1 MGVTWTKEQQQ
12 VIDLRDRNILVSAAA
27 GSGKTAVLVER
38 IISMLTRDTDPVD
51 VDHLL
56 IVTFTEA
63 AALEMKERIRAAIE
77 KKLEEFPDNE
87 HLKQQATLIH
97 NARITTI
104 HSFCLSVVKDHF
116 HAIDIDPGFRTG
128 EEGELKLLRQEV
140 LGEVLEEKYRQK
152 SQRFLNFSLAYG
164 GGRDDKKIEE
174 LILKIYEFSRSD
186 PDPQEWIGRCKDAYG
201 VDSLKELEE
210 SEMVRL
216 AMGRALEYLREAG
229 NLLESG
235 LAICMEADGP
245 SAYEK
250 TLLADRQIIDRLSS
264 CTSFGEMTEAMSD
277 ISWVRLAANR
287 DKTVSGEKTARVK
300 TIRDEVKTI
309 VKDLAGQYF
318 YQSAEGMLEDLQICR
333 SAMEELAEL
342 TLLFSERFEEKKR
355 SQNMIDF
362 SDMEQYAL
370 RILTEKTEEGFR
382 PSAVAREYQEQ
393 FREIMIDEYQDSNL
407 IQETILSSISTVSS
421 GRYNIFMVGD
431 VKQSIYRFR
440 LSRPELFMEKF
451 HTYEVHRPDEEVEKG
466 HTREGKVPD
475 EEVEKSHACRK
486 QRIDLHKNF
495 RSRRE
500 VLDSVNF
507 IFRQIMTEEL
517 GGIAYDDQAALYV
530 GADYKDGENLE
541 TEVLVIDSNLA
552 EWEDG
557 LTEAASQ
564 QAEGTGASG
573 GQQADRTEASAGQQ
587 EDRQKSGTS
596 AQMTDRELEARAIAG
611 RIREL
616 REQHRVIDKR
626 TGEFRPV
633 RYSDIVILTR
643 SVQGF
648 ADVFT
653 EVLNREGIPAYAGT
667 REGYFQTQ
675 EIGVLLDYLR
685 ILDNQRQD
693 IPMAAVLA
701 SSFGE
706 MTEEELAVVRSDYKE
721 LPFCK
726 AVTVYRVEGRDLA
739 IRRKLE
745 ECLGQMDA
753 FRRIIPYTPIHELL
767 WRILEETGYADYVS
781 ALPGGGQ
788 RKANLDMLVQ
798 KARSFEST
806 SYKGLFHFIRY
817 VEQLQKY
824 DVDYGEASME
834 DEQSDTVRIMT
845 IHKSKGLE
853 FPIVFVAGMG
863 KKFNMQDARS
873 SVVLHSRM
881 GVGLDAID
889 IEKRTKSPGL
899 VKKVLQKEE
908 ALESLGEELRVLYV
922 ALTRAKEKLI
932 ITGTISDLEKKSAGY
947 EMAVQQQEEALSF
960 GRLSRA
966 NTYWDWI
973 LPALVRIP
981 EDVPVVKRILT
992 FDEIVGEEVEEET
1005 AGRITKA
1012 MLEQW
1017 DTDVVYEPKLHE
1029 SLKEQFSYRYPYA
1042 GSRHQKLKFTVSELK
1057 KRIYLLESAGEDPG
1071 EFGEMPYEEPD
1082 VVPLIPRFLK
1092 EEEELTGASRG
1103 TAYHRLME
1111 LLDFTRDYD
1120 GDSLREAVCLYT
1132 EDGKMSQEM
1141 ADCIRMEDIL
1151 GFLQGPAG
1159 ERMKKAAKNGKL
1171 WKEQPFV
1178 LGVDAREIYPDEQ
1191 EGEQILVQGI
1201 IDVYFEEEDGL
1212 VVLDYKTDQISRAG
1226 ELAEKYHAQLDY
1238 YGKALEQMTLKRVK
1252 EKILYSF
1259 TIKKEIGV

>member
-1 MGVTWTKEQQQ
+1 MGVTWTKEQRQ

-38 IISMLTRDTDPVD
+38 IISMLTRDSDPVD
-51 VDHLL
+51 VDRLL
-56 IVTFTEA
+56 IVTFTDA
-63 AALEMKERIRAAIE
+63 AALEMKERIRGAIE
-77 KKLEEFPDNE
+77 KKLGECPDNE
-87 HLKQQATLIH
+87 HLKRQATLIH

-116 HAIDIDPGFRTG
+116 HAIDIDPGFYTG

-174 LILKIYEFSRSD
+174 LILKIYEFSRSY
-186 PDPQEWIGRCKDAYG
+186 PDPREWIGRCRDAYCIDG
-201 VDSLKELEE
+201 LKELEE
-210 SEMVRL
+210 SEMARL
-216 AMGRALEYLREAG
+216 AMGHAMEDLREAVR
-229 NLLESG
+229 LLKSG
-235 LAICMEADGP
+235 LEICMEADGP
-245 SAYEK
+245 SSYEA
-250 TLLADRQIIDRLSS
+250 TLLTDQQMIERLLSR
-264 CTSFGEMTEAMSD
+264 TSYREMAEAMGD
-277 ISWVRLAANR
+277 ITWVRLAANR
-287 DKTVSGEKTARVK
+287 DKTVSEEKTAMVK
-300 TIRDEVKTI
+300 AIRDDVKTI

-318 YQSAEGMLEDLQICR
+318 YQSAEGMLEDLQVCR
-333 SAMEELAEL
+333 SAMEELADL
-342 TLLFSERFEEKKR
+342 TLLFSEKFEEKKR

-370 RILTEKTEEGFR
+370 RILTEKTEEGFM

-407 IQETILSSISTVSS
+407 IQETILGSISTMSS

-451 HTYEVHRPDEEVEKG
+451 HTYEVRTPDEEM
-466 HTREGKVPD
+466 EG
-475 EEVEKSHACRK
+475 CQK

-500 VLDSVNF
+500 VLDSINF
-507 IFRQIMTEEL
+507 IFRQIMTREL

-530 GADYKDGENLE
+530 GADYKDGENLK

-552 EWEDG
+552 EWEEG
-557 LTEAASQ
+557 LL
-564 QAEGTGASG
+564 EGAP
-573 GQQADRTEASAGQQ
+573 ARM
-587 EDRQKSGTS
+587 TS
-596 AQMTDRELEARAIAG
+596 RELEARAIAG
-611 RIREL
+611 RIRKL

-667 REGYFQTQ
+667 REGYFQTR

-693 IPMAAVLA
+693 VPMAAVLA
-701 SSFGE
+701 SVFGK
-706 MTEEELAVVRSDYKE
+706 MTEEELAMVRSDYKE

-726 AVTVYRVEGRDLA
+726 AVAVYRAEGEDLT

-767 WRILEETGYADYVS
+767 WRILDETGYGDYVS
-781 ALPGGGQ
+781 ALPGGEQ
-788 RKANLDMLVQ
+788 RQANLDMLVQ
-798 KARSFEST
+798 KARAFEST
-806 SYKGLFHFIRY
+806 SYKGLFHFVRY

-834 DEQSDTVRIMT
+834 DERSDTVRIMT

-863 KKFNMQDARS
+863 KQFNMQDARS
-873 SVVLHSRM
+873 SAVLHSRM

-889 IEKRTKSPGL
+889 VEKRTKSPSL

-932 ITGTISDLEKKSAGY
+932 ITGTISNLEKKSAGY
-947 EMAVQQQEEALSF
+947 EMTAQRKEEALSF

-973 LPALVRIP
+973 LPALAKIP
-981 EDVPVVKRILT
+981 KDVPVVKQILT

-1005 AGRITKA
+1005 AGRITKT
-1012 MLEQW
+1012 MLERW
-1017 DTDVVYEPKLHE
+1017 DTNVVYDPEMQK

-1042 GSRHQKLKFTVSELK
+1042 DSRHQKLKFTVSELK

-1071 EFGEMPYEEPD
+1071 EFGEMLYEDPD

-1111 LLDFTRDYD
+1111 LLDFTRDYEEKT
-1120 GDSLREAVCLYT
+1120 LLEAVVHFT
-1132 EDGKMSQEM
+1132 EEGKMNQDM
-1141 ADCIRMEDIL
+1141 ADCIRAEDVL
-1151 GFLQGPAG
+1151 EFLQSPAG
-1159 ERMKKAAKNGKL
+1159 RRMKAAAKSGKL

-1178 LGVDAREIYPDEQ
+1178 LGVEAREIYPHEQ
-1191 EGEQILVQGI
+1191 EGELILVQGI
-1201 IDVYFEEEDGL
+1201 IDVYFEEDDGL
-1212 VVLDYKTDQISRAG
+1212 VVLDYKTDKIFEEK
-1226 ELAEKYHAQLDY
+1226 ELAGKYHAQLDY

>member
-1 MGVTWTKEQQQ
+1 MGVMWTEEQRQ

-38 IISMLTRDTDPVD
+38 IISMLTSENDPVD
-51 VDHLL
+51 VDRLL

-63 AALEMKERIRAAIE
+63 AAAEMKERIRGAIE
-77 KKLEEFPDNE
+77 KKLEECPDNE

-164 GGRDDKKIEE
+164 SGRDDKKIEE
-174 LILKIYEFSRSD
+174 LILKIYEFSRSY
-186 PDPQEWIGRCKDAYG
+186 PDPKEWISRCTDAYCAG
-201 VDSLKELEE
+201 SLKELEE

-216 AMGRALEYLREAG
+216 AMRHAMEDLREAAR
-229 NLLESG
+229 LLESG
-235 LAICMEADGP
+235 IAICMEADGP
-245 SAYEK
+245 SAYEAA
-250 TLLADRQIIDRLSS
+250 LLTDRQIIDRLLSR
-264 CTSFGEMTEAMSD
+264 TSFKEMAEEVAD
-277 ISWVRLAANR
+277 VSWMRLAANR
-287 DKTVSGEKTARVK
+287 DKSVSEEKTAMVK
-300 TIRDEVKTI
+300 SIRDDVKTI
-309 VKDLAGQYF
+309 VKDLAGKFF
-318 YQSAEGMLEDLQICR
+318 YQSAEGMLEDLQMCR
-333 SAMEELAEL
+333 PAMEELVEL
-342 TLLFSERFEEKKR
+342 TLLFSEKFEEKKR

-407 IQETILSSISTVSS
+407 IQETILTSISTVSL

-451 HTYEVHRPDEEVEKG
+451 YTYKVNRPDGGDEADDA
-466 HTREGKVPD
+466 GK
-475 EEVEKSHACRK
+475 ER

-500 VLDSVNF
+500 VLDSINF
-507 IFRQIMTEEL
+507 IFRQIMRPEL

-530 GADYKDGENLE
+530 GADYKDGENLK
-541 TEVLVIDSNLA
+541 TEVLVIDASLA
-552 EWEDG
+552 RWEEG
-557 LTEAASQ
+557 LYEEEGEAAVN
-564 QAEGTGASG
+564 
-573 GQQADRTEASAGQQ
+573 RRQ
-587 EDRQKSGTS
+587 EDRKKKGAS
-596 AQMTDRELEARAIAG
+596 ARITTRELEARAVAG
-611 RIREL
+611 RIRKL
-616 REQHRVIDKR
+616 REQHRVVDKK
-626 TGEFRPV
+626 TGEFRAV

-667 REGYFQTQ
+667 REGYFQTR

-685 ILDNQRQD
+685 ILDNQKQD
-693 IPMAAVLA
+693 IPLAAVLA
-701 SSFGE
+701 SYFGE
-706 MTEEELAVVRSDYKE
+706 MTEEELAMVRSAYKE

-726 AVTVYRVEGRDLA
+726 AVAAYRLEGDEPV
-739 IRRKLE
+739 IRGKLE
-745 ECLGQMDA
+745 ECLGQMEA

-767 WRILEETGYADYVS
+767 WRILEETGYGNYVS
-781 ALPGGGQ
+781 ALPGGEQ
-788 RKANLDMLVQ
+788 RQANLDMLVE
-798 KARSFEST
+798 KARSFESS
-806 SYKGLFHFIRY
+806 SYKGLFHFVRY

-853 FPIVFVAGMG
+853 FPIVFAAGMG

-889 IEKRTKSPGL
+889 VEKRTKSPSL
-899 VKKVLQKEE
+899 VKRVLQKEE

-932 ITGTISDLEKKSAGY
+932 ITGTIADLEKKLSDY
-947 EMAVQQQEEALSF
+947 EMAGQQKEALPF
-960 GRLSRA
+960 GRLCRA

-973 LPALVRIP
+973 LPALSEIP
-981 EDVPVVKRILT
+981 EDVPVVKQILT
-992 FDEIVGEEVEEET
+992 FDEIVKEEVEEET
-1005 AGRITKA
+1005 AARITKT

-1017 DTDVVYEPKLHE
+1017 DTKVLYEPKMHD
-1029 SLKEQFSYRYPYA
+1029 SLKEQFSFRYPYA
-1042 GSRHQKLKFTVSELK
+1042 DSRHQKLKFTVSELK

-1071 EFGEMPYEEPD
+1071 ELGETPYEEPD
-1082 VVPLIPRFLK
+1082 VVPLIPKFLK
-1092 EEEELTGASRG
+1092 DEEELSGASRG

-1120 GDSLREAVCLYT
+1120 DESLQKAVDLYMK
-1132 EDGKMSQEM
+1132 EGKMDQDM
-1141 ADCIRMEDIL
+1141 ADCIHTEDIL
-1151 GFLQGPAG
+1151 RFLRGPAG
-1159 ERMKKAAKNGKL
+1159 LRMKAAARNGKL

-1178 LGVDAREIYPDEQ
+1178 LGVDALELYPHEQ

-1212 VVLDYKTDQISRAG
+1212 VVLDYKTDRIFEAD
-1226 ELAEKYHAQLDY
+1226 ELARKYHAQLDY